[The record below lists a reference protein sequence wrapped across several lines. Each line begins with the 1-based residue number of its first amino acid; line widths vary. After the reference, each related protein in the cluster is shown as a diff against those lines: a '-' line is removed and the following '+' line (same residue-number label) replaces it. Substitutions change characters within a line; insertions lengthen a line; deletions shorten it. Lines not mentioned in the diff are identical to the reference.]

1 MAEEWARIALG
12 YWDHPKIARAGGA
25 TAGETHQR
33 MIFYCKKNP
42 GTHGVVPFLAS
53 PVTSASKKTIRGLEA
68 EGLIV
73 RERDGWRVPGVEV
86 WQTLGDPEPAIPA
99 GTSPETARERTE
111 EAARARSLSEIRR
124 EAGRSGGL
132 KSAVSRSKQNQA
144 NGEANG
150 ADPATKPASK
160 PEANV
165 ARGSGSSGSS
175 LPIDEKKQE
184 PRDAREGQANDDC
197 AGWGKYRDAVTV
209 GVAIEP
215 WRCAE
220 QAYASWHRST
230 GLGTWKAASKSS
242 VDAMKALAEVA
253 AQSALD
259 EAKPERELVD
269 RALANFAEDRAA
281 KQAGFPPS
289 WLVSKWHYFL
299 NPPNRPGLAPPSPD
313 NAFNP
318 GVGAPP

>member
-33 MIFYCKKNP
+33 MIFYCKKHP
-42 GTHGVVPFLAS
+42 GTHGVVPLLSS
-53 PVTSASKKTIRGLEA
+53 PVLSASRKTIRGLEA

-73 RERDGWRVPGVEV
+73 RERDGWRVRDVEV
-86 WQTLGDPEPAIPA
+86 WQTLGEPEPAIPA
-99 GTSPETARERTE
+99 GTSPEAARERTE
-111 EAARARSLSEIRR
+111 DAARARSLSEIRR

-150 ADPATKPASK
+150 GDPASKPASK
-160 PEANV
+160 HEANV

-197 AGWGKYRDAVTV
+197 AGWGEYRDAVP
-209 GVAIEP
+209 VAVPIEP

-220 QAYASWHRST
+220 RAYASWHR
-230 GLGTWKAASKSS
+230 GMNLGTWKAASKSN

-253 AQSALD
+253 AQSAID
-259 EAKPERELVD
+259 EAKHERELVD
-269 RALANFAEDRAA
+269 RALANFGGCRKA

-289 WLVSKWHYFL
+289 WLVSKWHYYL
-299 NPPNRPGLAPPSPD
+299 NPPDVAGLAPPSPD
-313 NAFNP
+313 DAFQP
-318 GVGAPP
+318 GVGAP